1 MNDTVSL
8 DDRVQYVK
16 KQPVFANL
24 TEDEQ
29 QQLAALFVEKKY
41 VPGDKIVE
49 QGKPV
54 DSVFLIV
61 VGDADVRVAVVENSQ
76 IKETSVAALKAGQ
89 AIGLTETGFYS
100 LSGKRTATVV
110 AMSEMTLLS
119 LSVASFNGFALANSH
134 VGEVMRKNAS
144 NMVEP

>member
-8 DDRVQYVK
+8 GDKVQYVK
-16 KQPVFANL
+16 KQPVFASL
-24 TEDEQ
+24 TEEEQ
-29 QQLAALFVEKKY
+29 QELATLFVEKKY
-41 VPGDKIVE
+41 MPGDKIVE
-49 QGKPV
+49 QGKSV

-61 VGDADVRVAVVENSQ
+61 AGDADVRVAVVEDNQ
-76 IKETSVAALKAGQ
+76 IKETSVAALRAGQ

-110 AMSEMTLLS
+110 AVSEMLLLS
-119 LSVASFNGFALANSH
+119 LNVASFNGFALANSH
-134 VGEVMRKNAS
+134 VGEVMRRNAS

>member
-1 MNDTVSL
+1 MTDTVSL
-8 DDRVQYVK
+8 DDRVQRVK
-16 KQPVFANL
+16 TQPVFASL
-24 TEDEQ
+24 TDKEQ
-29 QQLAALFVEKKY
+29 QELAALFVEKAC
-41 VPGDKIVE
+41 VPGEVVVE

-61 VGDADVRVAVVENSQ
+61 SGEADVRITTVEDGAL
-76 IKETSVAALKAGQ
+76 KETSVATLKAGN

-110 AMSEMTLLS
+110 ANTDMVLLS

-144 NMVEP
+144 NMVEL